1 MIISKIT
8 KIHGFTLSVED
19 TYLEKTPSP
28 IRSKVNNSSYILVL
42 NIFRYSVSKETKY
55 TAVFLSINI
64 EIKCVS
70 LLCLSLRLL
79 AYASFFILGKFSL
92 SKKTPLNLSLLLK
105 YLVILVLFKGWNRT
119 KKFYPCYYNI
129 LFLHH
134 DSSSSISFCH

>member
-1 MIISKIT
+1 MIILKIT
-8 KIHGFTLSVED
+8 EIHGFTLSVED

-28 IRSKVNNSSYILVL
+28 IRSEVNNSSYILVL

-92 SKKTPLNLSLLLK
+92 STKTPLNLSL
-105 YLVILVLFKGWNRT
+105 
-119 KKFYPCYYNI
+119 
-129 LFLHH
+129 
-134 DSSSSISFCH
+134 